1 MRALYQATAVALV
14 ILFVL
19 GAPTPT
25 PDAAGARLDVL
36 KMLTASSALPT
47 QTLHDMTFALE

>member
-25 PDAAGARLDVL
+25 PTRPVLDW
-36 KMLTASSALPT
+36 MS
-47 QTLHDMTFALE
+47 